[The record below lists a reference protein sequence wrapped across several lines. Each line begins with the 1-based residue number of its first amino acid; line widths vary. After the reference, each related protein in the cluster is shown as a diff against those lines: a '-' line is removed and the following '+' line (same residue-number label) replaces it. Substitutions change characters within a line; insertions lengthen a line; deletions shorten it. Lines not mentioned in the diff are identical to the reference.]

1 MLHLPPVLALDT
13 KGYPMALLSQLML
26 VTASVP
32 EPATLL
38 LLATGIGGLALEARR
53 RRKDR

>member
-1 MLHLPPVLALDT
+1 
-13 KGYPMALLSQLML
+13 MALLSQLML
-26 VTASVP
+26 VTLSVP